1 MRPGLVLLASSLVLL
16 PSLAQ
21 ASPYANLHALQDP
34 TTTPGTTTTTTV
46 TTTSTPAPAPTPA
59 TDPSLRPTSSKAPP
73 SAALVDQPAPEPQ
86 PQVVTPPPPEEPI
99 APAPPPPNT
108 WTRHGFGIRGG
119 LTVIPTWA
127 VRSAV
132 QSMTNALCRGNSIP
146 KGNLGEGLT
155 RVDGCNF
162 YIGGEYI
169 YRQSENF
176 DIVPAVA
183 YHRIKAPDGLW
194 LDDGEIDKETGKPDL
209 GAADFTQVNF
219 SHVALQVDFI
229 GRGNLIKTPDFAWQL
244 GGGGGIGLGIITGTG
259 FQQTPLGHNLPGQ
272 QPGSPSGNTCN
283 SIADFSD
290 FTKCTPHYQSPDDDD
305 NGGPPPAQGSLSLD
319 NDGANPLRFARCSA
333 GSCLGSDLDALG
345 RKKGL
350 NLPVIPIVNLLVTT
364 RFLIKD
370 QFGINI
376 TGGWQTGFYFGGSLQ
391 YFFGN
396 K

>member
-1 MRPGLVLLASSLVLL
+1 MRPGFLLASSLALL

-21 ASPYANLHALQDP
+21 ASPYAHLHALQDP
-34 TTTPGTTTTTTV
+34 AGAASPGTTTTTT
-46 TTTSTPAPAPTPA
+46 TTTTVAPAPTPA

-73 SAALVDQPAPEPQ
+73 SKDLVDQPAPEPQ
-86 PQVVTPPPPEEPI
+86 PVVTPPAPPPEESL
-99 APAPPPPNT
+99 APPPPPPNT

-127 VRSAV
+127 VRGYV
-132 QSMTNALCRGNSIP
+132 QSLTNALCRGNSIP
-146 KGNLGEGLT
+146 SGNLGKGLT

-183 YHRIKAPDGLW
+183 YHRVKAPDGLW
-194 LDDGEIDKETGKPDL
+194 LDDSEKDANGNPNL
-209 GAADFTQVNF
+209 GAADYTQVNF
-219 SHVALQVDFI
+219 SHVSLQVDFI

-244 GGGGGIGLGIITGTG
+244 GGGGGIGLGILTGKG
-259 FQQTPLGHNLPGQ
+259 FLQTPLGNP
-272 QPGSPSGNTCN
+272 PGSPGGATCT
-283 SIADFSD
+283 SLEDYKD
-290 FTKCTPHYQSPDDDD
+290 FTRCTPHYQDEEA
-305 NGGPPPAQGSLSLD
+305 NGKNATADTHGSLALD
-319 NDGANPLRFARCSA
+319 TTDPMSNPGRFAKCNKD
-333 GSCLGSDLDALG
+333 SCLGSDLDALG
-345 RKKGL
+345 RKKGI
-350 NLPVIPIVNLLVTT
+350 NLPVIPIINILVTT
-364 RFLIKD
+364 RFMIKD
-370 QFGINI
+370 TFGINI

>member
-1 MRPGLVLLASSLVLL
+1 MRPGLVMLASSLALL

-21 ASPYANLHALQDP
+21 ASPYALHASQDP
-34 TTTPGTTTTTTV
+34 SPATTTTTTTTTTV
-46 TTTSTPAPAPTPA
+46 APAPTPA
-59 TDPSLRPTSSKAPP
+59 TDPALRPTSSKAPP
-73 SAALVDQPAPEPQ
+73 SQALVEPTPAPTPAPEP
-86 PQVVTPPPPEEPI
+86 TPEPLTEP
-99 APAPPPPNT
+99 PAPPPPAPNT

-127 VRSAV
+127 VRGYV
-132 QSMTNALCRGNSIP
+132 QSLTNALCRGNSIP
-146 KGNLGEGLT
+146 KGNLGEGLS

-194 LDDGEIDKETGKPDL
+194 LDDSEKDPITGAPNL
-209 GAADFTQVNF
+209 GSADYTQVNF

-229 GRGNLIKTPDFAWQL
+229 GRGNIIKTPDFAWQL
-244 GGGGGIGLGIITGTG
+244 GGGGGIGLGIITGGG
-259 FQQTPLGHNLPGQ
+259 FRQTALGNPPG
-272 QPGSPSGNTCN
+272 PACN
-283 SIADFSD
+283 SIEDYSD
-290 FTKCTPHYQSPDDDD
+290 FTKCTPHYQNEEA
-305 NGGPPPAQGSLSLD
+305 NGKDVPAATHGGLSLD
-319 NDGANPLRFARCSA
+319 TDDPMSNQGRYAKCTKD
-333 GSCLGSDLDALG
+333 SCLSSDLDALG
-345 RKKGL
+345 RKKGI
-350 NLPVIPIVNLLVTT
+350 NLPVIPIINLLVTT

>member
-1 MRPGLVLLASSLVLL
+1 MRPGLVLLASSLALL
-16 PSLAQ
+16 PSLAH
-21 ASPYANLHALQDP
+21 ASPYALHALQD
-34 TTTPGTTTTTTV
+34 PGTTTTTTV

-59 TDPSLRPTSSKAPP
+59 TDPSLQPTSSKAPP
-73 SAALVDQPAPEPQ
+73 SQALVEPTPEPTPAPEP
-86 PQVVTPPPPEEPI
+86 TPEPLTEPAAPP
-99 APAPPPPNT
+99 PPPPNT

-127 VRSAV
+127 VRGYV
-132 QSMTNALCRGNSIP
+132 QSLTNALCRGNSIP
-146 KGNLGEGLT
+146 KGNLGEGLS

-194 LDDGEIDKETGKPDL
+194 LDDSEKDPITGAPNL
-209 GAADFTQVNF
+209 GSADYTQVNF

-259 FQQTPLGHNLPGQ
+259 FRQTPLGNP
-272 QPGSPSGNTCN
+272 PGSPNGNTCN
-283 SIADFSD
+283 SVADFAD
-290 FTKCTPHYQSPDDDD
+290 FTKCSPHYQGPSSDD
-305 NGGPPPAQGSLSLD
+305 NGRPPPPQGGLSLD
-319 NDGANPLRFARCSA
+319 DDGANPLRYAKCTKD
-333 GSCLGSDLDALG
+333 SCLSTDLDALG

-350 NLPVIPIVNLLVTT
+350 NLPVIPIINLLVTT